1 MRTVSVGDIL
11 SGNIK
16 LPFASRNVWKA
27 NQLECPDLRRVKA
40 HLTQGTRPSKK
51 LTNIHNVKRY
61 LNIVS
66 IARDG
71 LLVAK
76 YSEPLV
82 ADRECI
88 VVPRPLLPGLLTALH
103 IKLQH
108 PSMHQL
114 RKVVKRY
121 FFALD
126 MDAVVK
132 EVSQACHQCASLR
145 NVELSRTQRDQFT
158 GLQVPLND
166 RDIIRNKHVQRN
178 MNHPMS
184 EKAKCPKGSR
194 LPIISV
200 EPGDLVYLNSD
211 KRKDHA
217 RERYLVV
224 GTQGEFCTI
233 RKFVGSQLRSAAYS
247 VRKSECFRVPC
258 RESSDTVRQH
268 WRSESSEDSDAFE
281 GGADGSSGALSVGPQ
296 LSDIPNVLLQPE
308 IPTGGVQGVEGVDQ
322 PGRGPDL
329 RRSARVRRP
338 PAYLRDYIT

>member
-132 EVSQACHQCASLR
+132 EVSQSCHQCASLR
-145 NVELSRTQRDQFT
+145 NV
-158 GLQVPLND
+158 
-166 RDIIRNKHVQRN
+166 RDIVQ
-178 MNHPMS
+178 P
-184 EKAKCPKGSR
+184 
-194 LPIISV
+194 
-200 EPGDLVYLNSD
+200 
-211 KRKDHA
+211 
-217 RERYLVV
+217 
-224 GTQGEFCTI
+224 Q
-233 RKFVGSQLRSAAYS
+233 
-247 VRKSECFRVPC
+247 
-258 RESSDTVRQH
+258 
-268 WRSESSEDSDAFE
+268 SSEPPPDVIGARFAADLIRWNRQNIFVLRECVTAF
-281 GGADGSSGALSVGPQ
+281 S
-296 LSDIPNVLLQPE
+296 LLPHQ
-308 IPTGGVQGVEGVDQ
+308 
-322 PGRGPDL
+322 
-329 RRSARVRRP
+329 
-338 PAYLRDYIT
+338 